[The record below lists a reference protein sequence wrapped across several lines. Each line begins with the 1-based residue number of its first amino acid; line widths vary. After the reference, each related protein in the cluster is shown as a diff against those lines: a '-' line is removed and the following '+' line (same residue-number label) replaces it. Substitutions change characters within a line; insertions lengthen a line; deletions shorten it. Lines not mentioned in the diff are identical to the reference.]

1 MLNKIDNISPGSEYS
16 KASRPSGFTGNLAS
30 AYVRQSYVHDSVNI
44 SPALQFL
51 NLVRWRLKEFKHIAK
66 EKLFLDFMLSDI
78 EFQTTI
84 DLVTIERANDLSY
97 HIIKEGNE
105 TNYNSKI
112 ISDMLVKIENIQYD
126 KEPELINLS
135 ALNVFF
141 QRVFNQRIYRELTQS
156 DKYII
161 DELVNGIST
170 GMKDEFEYLNNQLFI
185 FLEKLEGIR
194 VDKKDRKEINQN
206 EIITVNSIR
215 LINVQ

>member
-16 KASRPSGFTGNLAS
+16 KASRPAGFTGGIAT
-30 AYVRQSYVHDSVNI
+30 AYVHQSYIHDSANI

-66 EKLFLDFMLSDI
+66 EKLFLDFILSDI

-84 DLVTIERANDLSY
+84 DLVSIERADDQNY

-105 TNYNSKI
+105 SNYNSKI
-112 ISDMLVKIENIQYD
+112 ISDISVKIENIQYD
-126 KEPELINLS
+126 KEPVLMNLS
-135 ALNVFF
+135 ATNVFF
-141 QRVFNQRIYRELTQS
+141 QRMFNQRIYRELTPN

-161 DELVNGIST
+161 DELVSGIST
-170 GMKDEFEYLNNQLFI
+170 GMKEEFECLNNLLFI

-194 VDKKDRKEINQN
+194 VDKNNRKLADPNDILT
-206 EIITVNSIR
+206 IKSIR
-215 LINVQ
+215 LINV

>member
-16 KASRPSGFTGNLAS
+16 KASRPSGFAGGIAS
-30 AYVRQSYVHDSVNI
+30 AYVRQSYVHDSVDI

-51 NLVRWRLKEFKHIAK
+51 NVVRWRLKAFKHVAK
-66 EKLFLDFMLSDI
+66 EKLFLDFILSDI

-84 DLVTIERANDLSY
+84 DLVSIERADELNY

-105 TNYNSKI
+105 SNFNNKI
-112 ISDMLVKIENIQYD
+112 ISDLSVKIENIQYD
-126 KEPELINLS
+126 NEPVLKNLS

-141 QRVFNQRIYRELTQS
+141 QRVFIQRIYRELTPN

-161 DELVNGIST
+161 DEMVSGIST

-185 FLEKLEGIR
+185 FLEKLEGIKIDKR
-194 VDKKDRKEINQN
+194 DRRSVDFADALTFK
-206 EIITVNSIR
+206 SIR
-215 LINVQ
+215 LINAQ